1 MTQIF
6 GYHTPQTILLATD
19 SLALC
24 PDNQGGW
31 ERKAVR
37 KIVHISPSV
46 IMLSGGA
53 GTGLAFTHRF
63 ADLIRS
69 QGLWD
74 VESIFPKAE
83 PFFRAQESARAHGA
97 KFSSGPDAT
106 DLDRYYILLAGL
118 SLRSDPPSAHWMLL
132 GAESHGAPLE
142 RLAVGPALA
151 IPRHMGFEVRVSRL
165 SGSPEDLDMVEKL
178 MEDLLRRRAEQ
189 TQDAAPPFFIIRID
203 AEGIRERQVS

>member
-6 GYHTPQTILLATD
+6 GYHTPRTILLATD

-24 PDNQGGW
+24 PDDRGGW

-46 IMLSGGA
+46 VMLAGGA

-63 ADLIRS
+63 AHLIRS

-83 PFFRAQESARAHGA
+83 PFFRAQASAVPH
-97 KFSSGPDAT
+97 GPDFSPGLDAT
-106 DLDRYYILLAGL
+106 ELDRYYILLAGI

-132 GAESHGAPLE
+132 GAESHGAPVE

-151 IPRHMGFEVRVSRL
+151 IPRHMGFEFRVSRL
-165 SGSPEDLDMVEKL
+165 SGCGDDLETVEKL
-178 MEDLLRRRAEQ
+178 MVDLLRRRAEQ

-203 AEGIRERQVS
+203 AEGIRERQMS